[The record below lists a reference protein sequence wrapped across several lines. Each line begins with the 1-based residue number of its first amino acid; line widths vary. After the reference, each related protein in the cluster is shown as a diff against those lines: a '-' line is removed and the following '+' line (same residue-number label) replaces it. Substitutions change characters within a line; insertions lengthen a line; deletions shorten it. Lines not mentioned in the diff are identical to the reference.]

1 MVLDEGISTRL
12 FRRAAGVEED
22 SVISSPGV
30 EGLHV
35 LLMSESEHIPPHAC
49 TEESVKKVFE
59 KHN

>member
-1 MVLDEGISTRL
+1 MVLDEGIATRL
-12 FRRAAGVEED
+12 FRKAAGVDED
-22 SVISSPGV
+22 SVICSPGV